1 MKELERLRKSFGFAI
16 EGILYTVKTQR
27 NMKIHV
33 GTAIIVLLFGLW
45 LGISRLEVLL
55 VFFSIL
61 LVFIMETLNTA
72 IEKTVD
78 LAAGEESHPLA
89 KIAKDVAAGAVLF
102 SVMLAVFTGM
112 FVFAEPLSHWIATG
126 SRKMVDLSTRG
137 GVTFPIVFS
146 FFLVFLLFVLFR
158 KIQFIFTT
166 FYTLIF
172 LFLFLS
178 PQLYLSGIILIASVI
193 IFLNFL
199 SHSEKPINLFLQL
212 IISLLLSWF
221 IWQFAFVV

>member
-1 MKELERLRKSFGFAI
+1 MKELERLKKSFGFAI
-16 EGILYTVKTQR
+16 EGILYTVRTQR

-45 LGISRLEVLL
+45 LRISRLEVLL

-78 LAAGEESHPLA
+78 LAAGEEIHPLA

-126 SRKMVDLSTRG
+126 SRKMVDLSARG
-137 GVTFPIVFS
+137 GMAVPIVFS

-158 KIQFIFTT
+158 KIQFIFTA

-178 PQLYLSGIILIASVI
+178 PQLMLSGIILIASVI

-199 SHSEKPINLFLQL
+199 SHTEKPLHLFLQL
-212 IISLLLSWF
+212 IISFLLSWL
-221 IWQFAFVV
+221 IWQFALVV

>member
-1 MKELERLRKSFGFAI
+1 MKEWERLLKSFGYAI

-27 NMKIHV
+27 NMQIHV
-33 GTAIIVLLFGLW
+33 GTAIFVLIFGLW
-45 LGISRLEVLL
+45 MGISRLEVLL

-78 LAAGEESHPLA
+78 LASGEERHPLA
-89 KIAKDVAAGAVLF
+89 KVAKDVAAGAVLF

-112 FVFAEPLSHWIATG
+112 FVFAEPLSHWISTG
-126 SRKMVDLSTRG
+126 SRKILDLSLRG
-137 GVTFPIVFS
+137 GVAVPAVFS

-158 KIQFIFTT
+158 RIQFVFTT
-166 FYTLIF
+166 FYTFIF
-172 LFLFLS
+172 LLLFLS
-178 PQLYLSGIILIASVI
+178 QELIVSGLILVAGVI

-199 SHSEKPINLFLQL
+199 SVSERPRDLFLQL
-212 IISLLLSWF
+212 AMSFMVAWLV
-221 IWQFAFVV
+221 WQLAFVV